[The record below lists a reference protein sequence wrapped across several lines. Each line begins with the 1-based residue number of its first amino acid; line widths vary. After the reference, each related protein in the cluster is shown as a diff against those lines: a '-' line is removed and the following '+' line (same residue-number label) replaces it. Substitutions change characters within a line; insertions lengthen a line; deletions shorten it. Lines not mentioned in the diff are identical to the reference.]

1 MSGGENDSG
10 SDCKWVQVGKASN
23 ENVTEQGHG
32 RW

>member
-1 MSGGENDSG
+1 MHEHAAQTVGV
-10 SDCKWVQVGKASN
+10 VQVGKTSN